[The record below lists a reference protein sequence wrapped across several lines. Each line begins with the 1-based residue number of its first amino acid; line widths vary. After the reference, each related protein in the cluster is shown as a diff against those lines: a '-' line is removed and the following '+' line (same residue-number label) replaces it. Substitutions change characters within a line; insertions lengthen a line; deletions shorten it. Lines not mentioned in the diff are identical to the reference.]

1 MDSINA
7 EVLVIGGGPAGL
19 SAAIAASER
28 SNVAIIDDN
37 PHLGGQIWRAE
48 MGQRSSDAG
57 RLIDLL
63 DLGRVSITN
72 NAQVFG
78 SQSDGRLLAE
88 TPAGRLELR
97 FDRLILATGAR
108 ELFLPF
114 PGWTSPNV
122 LGAGGLQ
129 AMVKGGLK
137 IAGKRIVIA
146 GTGPLLLAV
155 ADHLNAKGAKIVLI
169 AEQTSAAKIR
179 RFARGLWRQPV
190 KMVQAAALRAR
201 LVGVPYRTDSWVTA
215 ADDGKVDLMCKG
227 LRRTIDCDYLACGFH
242 LVPNLELA
250 DMLGCEIAAG
260 VVHIDNFQQT
270 SRSNILCAGES
281 TGIAGVES
289 SIVEGT
295 IAGLAATG
303 QMDAAQLH
311 FPERDRARRFGELLN
326 RTFALRNE
334 LKTLADPDT
343 IVCRCEDV
351 EFGRLTEFTSFRDAK
366 LQTRCGMGACQGRIC
381 GAATEFLFGWERP
394 NVRAP
399 IFPVKMGNL

>member
-1 MDSINA
+1 MNSINA

-28 SNVAIIDDN
+28 SNVTIIDDN

-48 MGQRSSDAG
+48 LGQRSSDAV

-63 DLGRVSITN
+63 DLGRVSIIN

-88 TPAGRLELR
+88 TPVGRLELW
-97 FDRLILATGAR
+97 FDRLIIATGAR

-114 PGWTSPNV
+114 PGWTLPNV

-129 AMVKGGLK
+129 AMVKGGLE
-137 IAGKRIVIA
+137 IAGKRVVIA

-155 ADHLNAKGAKIVLI
+155 ADHLNVKGAKIVLI

-179 RFARGLWRQPV
+179 RFARGLWRQPA
-190 KMVQAAALRAR
+190 KMARAAALRAR

-215 ADDGKVDLMCKG
+215 AADGRVELMCKG

-250 DMLGCEIAAG
+250 DMLGCEIAGG
-260 VVHIDNFQQT
+260 VVNTDDFQQT

-311 FPERDRARRFGELLN
+311 FLERDRTRRFGELLN

-381 GAATEFLFGWERP
+381 GAATEFLFGWEPP